1 MIAEKV
7 IDIGA
12 DFCYYCGRYR
22 RLLQVAAIALKRG
35 CMGESPALGPNP
47 TIADVARAAGVS
59 TATVSRALN
68 HRPDVA
74 VETREH
80 VESVASQLGY
90 RGRYGYRRR
99 GRRAIRHITL
109 LAHAIDN
116 EYIGTICSG
125 ITDQLDPS
133 AHQLLLLLTKANAR
147 LEAEYVRLAKQTG
160 ADGILVVTPRLSN
173 REFCDLL
180 DDDTAC
186 VLIDFYPDTPSL
198 PCIRATNWQGAR
210 EATNYLISLGH
221 RRIGF
226 IAGRRSDQIT
236 ESREHGYRSAL
247 VDAHIPY
254 SPELT
259 ADGDYA
265 WASGFRAGKKLL
277 ALDAPPTAIFACS
290 DLMAFGAIEAVHA
303 AGLRVPDDI
312 SVVGFDDLPIA
323 AEAYPP
329 LTTMR
334 QPLYEMGRMAAQMIV
349 SLIDGE
355 DVVSRQIELPTRLV
369 IRQSCR
375 ALT

>member
-1 MIAEKV
+1 
-7 IDIGA
+7 
-12 DFCYYCGRYR
+12 
-22 RLLQVAAIALKRG
+22 
-35 CMGESPALGPNP
+35 MGEPTALVPNP

-68 HRPDVA
+68 HRPDVSA
-74 VETREH
+74 ETRER
-80 VESVASQLGY
+80 VERVAAKLGY
-90 RGRYGYRRR
+90 RGRYGHRRR
-99 GRRAIRHITL
+99 SRRAARHITL

-125 ITDQLDPS
+125 ITDQLDPCT
-133 AHQLLLLLTKANAR
+133 HQLLLLLTKADAG
-147 LEAEYVRLAKQTG
+147 LEAEYVRVARRTG
-160 ADGILVVTPRLSN
+160 SDGILVVTPRLSD

-180 DDDTAC
+180 GDGTAC

-221 RRIGF
+221 RRVGF
-226 IAGRRSDQIT
+226 IAGRRLDQIT

-259 ADGDYA
+259 ADGDYS
-265 WASGFRAGKKLL
+265 WASGFRAGKELL
-277 ALDAPPTAIFACS
+277 ALDSPPTAIFACS
-290 DLMAFGAIEAVHA
+290 DLMAFGAIEAIHA

-312 SVVGFDDLPIA
+312 SVVGFDDLPMA
-323 AEAYPP
+323 ADTYPP

-334 QPLYEMGRMAAQMIV
+334 QPLYEMGRMAAQMVV
-349 SLIDGE
+349 SLIDGK

-369 IRQSCR
+369 VRQSCR